1 MIYLFLR
8 NLWVLRQWES
18 ETRKFGF
25 IERVDESRITNVKN
39 LESWRFELK
48 PFVRASKGIVS
59 YCFDSIDQ
67 NY

>member
-18 ETRKFGF
+18 ETRKVGF

-39 LESWRFELK
+39 LES
-48 PFVRASKGIVS
+48 
-59 YCFDSIDQ
+59 
-67 NY
+67 

>member
-8 NLWVLRQWES
+8 KLWVLRQWES

>member
-8 NLWVLRQWES
+8 KLWVLRQWES

-39 LESWRFELK
+39 LESSRFELK